1 MIVSTTPIRSPAAL
15 STGAPSAPGSL
26 MAPMLIAPCRV
37 VWPVAVAVVTVTPTA
52 LTSPTPTS
60 SPPEAGRL
68 RAIA

>member
-1 MIVSTTPIRSPAAL
+1 
-15 STGAPSAPGSL
+15 
-26 MAPMLIAPCRV
+26 MLIAPCRV